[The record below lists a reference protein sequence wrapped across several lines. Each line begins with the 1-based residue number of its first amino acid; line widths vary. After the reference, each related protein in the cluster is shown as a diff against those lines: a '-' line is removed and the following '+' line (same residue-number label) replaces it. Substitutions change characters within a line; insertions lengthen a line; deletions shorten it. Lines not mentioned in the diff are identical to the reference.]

1 MSLWALLIDRS
12 LEKRNAREWLCL
24 KRTVRFG
31 ETDAA
36 GVVHF
41 LEFFR
46 WCHETWEESL
56 EKYGVV
62 LQEIFP
68 SSQIDEIKL
77 DIALPI
83 VYCEANY
90 FQPLYV
96 GDIINIEL
104 NPEKIN
110 EFSFFLRYKFLKNG
124 EKIGTTNIKH
134 VSINPITREKCALS
148 EQINLWLLD
157 SGLNF

>member
-1 MSLWALLIDRS
+1 
-12 LEKRNAREWLCL
+12 LEKRNPREWLCL
-24 KRTVRFG
+24 RRTVRFG

-41 LEFFR
+41 LELFR

-68 SSQIDEIKL
+68 ANQINKSQL
-77 DIALPI
+77 DVALP
-83 VYCEANY
+83 VVHCEANY

-104 NPEKIN
+104 YPEKIN
-110 EFSFFLRYKFLKNG
+110 ESFFVLRFKFKKNG

-148 EQINLWLLD
+148 KQINLWLHE

>member
-1 MSLWALLIDRS
+1 MA
-12 LEKRNAREWLCL
+12 KRNPREWLCL

-41 LEFFR
+41 LELFR

-56 EKYGVV
+56 EKYGIV

-68 SSQIDEIKL
+68 TTQINTSQL
-77 DIALPI
+77 DLALP
-83 VYCEANY
+83 VVKCEANY

-96 GDIINIEL
+96 GDTINIEL
-104 NPEKIN
+104 NPEKIDD
-110 EFSFFLRYKFLKNG
+110 SSLVLRFKFKKNG
-124 EKIGTTNIKH
+124 ETIGTANIKH
-134 VSINPITREKCALS
+134 VSINPITRDICELS
-148 EQINLWLLD
+148 KQINLWLHE
-157 SGLNF
+157 SSLNI

>member
-1 MSLWALLIDRS
+1 M
-12 LEKRNAREWLCL
+12 EKRNPREWLCL
-24 KRTVRFG
+24 NRTVRFG

-41 LEFFR
+41 LELFR

-56 EKYGVV
+56 EKFGIV

-68 SSQIDEIKL
+68 TTEINTCQP
-77 DIALPI
+77 DVALPI
-83 VYCEANY
+83 VQCEANY

-96 GDIINIEL
+96 GDNINIEL
-104 NPEKIN
+104 NPEKLN
-110 EFSFFLRYKFLKNG
+110 ESSFLLRFRLLKNG
-124 EKIGTTNIKH
+124 ENIGSINIKH

-148 EQINLWLLD
+148 NQINIWLYQ
-157 SGLNF
+157 SNLNY

>member
-1 MSLWALLIDRS
+1 M
-12 LEKRNAREWLCL
+12 EKRNSREWLCV

-41 LEFFR
+41 HELFR

-56 EKYGVV
+56 EKYGIV

-68 SSQIDEIKL
+68 TTPTNKSQKDV
-77 DIALPI
+77 ALP
-83 VYCEANY
+83 VVHCEANY

-96 GDIINIEL
+96 GDTINIEL

-110 EFSFFLRYKFLKNG
+110 DFSFVLRFKFKKNG
-124 EKIGTTNIKH
+124 EKIATTNIKH

-148 EQINLWLLD
+148 KQINLWIHE
-157 SGLNF
+157 SSFNF

>member
-1 MSLWALLIDRS
+1 M
-12 LEKRNAREWLCL
+12 EKRNPREWLCL

-41 LEFFR
+41 LELFK
-46 WCHETWEESL
+46 WCHEIWEESL
-56 EKYGVV
+56 EKYGIV

-68 SSQIDEIKL
+68 SHQINRSQL
-77 DIALPI
+77 DIALP
-83 VYCEANY
+83 VVHCEANY

-96 GDIINIEL
+96 GDTINIEL

-110 EFSFFLRYKFLKNG
+110 ESSFVIRFKFKKNG
-124 EKIGTTNIKH
+124 EKIGLTNIKH
-134 VSINPITREKCALS
+134 VSINPITREKCELS
-148 EQINLWLLD
+148 KQINLWLHESSFNL
-157 SGLNF
+157 

>member
-1 MSLWALLIDRS
+1 M
-12 LEKRNAREWLCL
+12 EKRNPREWLCL

-41 LEFFR
+41 LELLR
-46 WCHETWEESL
+46 WCHETWEASL
-56 EKYGVV
+56 EKHGVV

-68 SSQIDEIKL
+68 THQTNTSQL
-77 DIALPI
+77 DVALP
-83 VYCEANY
+83 VVHCEANY

-96 GDIINIEL
+96 GDTINIEL

-110 EFSFFLRYKFLKNG
+110 DSSFVLRFKFKKNG
-124 EKIGTTNIKH
+124 EKIGIANIKH
-134 VSINPITREKCALS
+134 VSINPITRDICALS
-148 EQINLWLLD
+148 KQINLWLHE
-157 SGLNF
+157 SSLNF

>member
-1 MSLWALLIDRS
+1 M
-12 LEKRNAREWLCL
+12 EKPNPREWLCL

-41 LEFFR
+41 LELFR
-46 WCHETWEESL
+46 WCHETWEASL

-68 SSQIDEIKL
+68 TNQINTSQL
-77 DIALPI
+77 DVALP
-83 VYCEANY
+83 VVHCEANY

-96 GDIINIEL
+96 GDTINIEL

-110 EFSFFLRYKFLKNG
+110 DSSFVLRFEFKKNG
-124 EKIGTTNIKH
+124 EKIGTANIKH
-134 VSINPITREKCALS
+134 VSINPITRDICALS
-148 EQINLWLLD
+148 KQINWWLHE
-157 SGLNF
+157 SCLNF

>member
-1 MSLWALLIDRS
+1 M
-12 LEKRNAREWLCL
+12 EKRNPREWLCV

-41 LEFFR
+41 LELFR

-56 EKYGVV
+56 EKYGIV
-62 LQEIFP
+62 LQDVFP
-68 SSQIDEIKL
+68 ATQTHTRQL
-77 DIALPI
+77 DVALP
-83 VYCEANY
+83 VVHCEANY

-96 GDIINIEL
+96 GDTINIEL

-110 EFSFFLRYKFLKNG
+110 ESSFVLRFKFKKNG

-134 VSINPITREKCALS
+134 VSINLITREKCALS
-148 EQINLWLLD
+148 KQINLWLHE
-157 SGLNF
+157 SSLNFS

>member
-1 MSLWALLIDRS
+1 M
-12 LEKRNAREWLCL
+12 EKRNPREWLCL

-41 LEFFR
+41 LELLR
-46 WCHETWEESL
+46 WCHETWEASL
-56 EKYGVV
+56 EKHGVV

-68 SSQIDEIKL
+68 TNQITTSQL
-77 DIALPI
+77 DVALP
-83 VYCEANY
+83 VVHCEANY

-96 GDIINIEL
+96 GDTINIEL

-110 EFSFFLRYKFLKNG
+110 DSSFILRFKFKKNG
-124 EKIGTTNIKH
+124 EKIGMANIKH
-134 VSINPITREKCALS
+134 VSINPITRDICALS
-148 EQINLWLLD
+148 KQINLWLHE
-157 SGLNF
+157 SSLNF

>member
-1 MSLWALLIDRS
+1 MIDS
-12 LEKRNAREWLCL
+12 FLEKSNPREWLCL

-36 GVVHF
+36 GVMHF
-41 LEFFR
+41 LELFR

-56 EKYGVV
+56 EKFGIA

-68 SSQIDEIKL
+68 ANETNTSQL
-77 DIALPI
+77 DVALP
-83 VYCEANY
+83 VVHREANY

-96 GDIINIEL
+96 GDTINIEL
-104 NPEKIN
+104 DTEKIN
-110 EFSFFLRYKFLKNG
+110 ESSFVLRFKFKKNG
-124 EKIGTTNIKH
+124 EHIGTTNIKH

-148 EQINLWLLD
+148 KQINLWLHE